1 MVNVAIAGGNGGV
14 GRAICD
20 ALQRST
26 KHKAFVLTRK
36 VDYTDVA
43 GLTAIL
49 EDLSIHTIISTFH
62 ISGPS
67 LSISQLNL
75 IEAAEASECT
85 KRFAPSAFAIPYP
98 REFVTALPPLKY
110 YFEAIDILK
119 ASDLEWTVFLN
130 GVFLDY
136 YGMPH
141 IKTYL
146 APNVFAIDMVNK
158 VAAIPG
164 DGNTPVT
171 FTWSMDL
178 AKFVVAA
185 LDLPSWEEESCVVGD
200 EVTFNQFVD
209 MAEEVCGVKFARS
222 YDSVARLKAGEITE
236 LPGHL
241 GLYAD
246 FPKPVFQRFMAI
258 FEMWTIDGTSTI
270 SARGRILNA
279 QFPDIRT
286 LTAREMLDTY
296 WSKG

>member
-1 MVNVAIAGGNGGV
+1 MHQAV
-14 GRAICD
+14 C
-20 ALQRST
+20 T
-26 KHKAFVLTRK
+26 KCFC
-36 VDYTDVA
+36 
-43 GLTAIL
+43 
-49 EDLSIHTIISTFH
+49 HTIS
-62 ISGPS
+62 S
-67 LSISQLNL
+67 
-75 IEAAEASECT
+75 
-85 KRFAPSAFAIPYP
+85 R
-98 REFVTALPPLKY
+98 Y

-209 MAEEVCGVKFARS
+209 MAEEVCGVNFARS

-258 FEMWTIDGTSTI
+258 FEMWTTDGTSTI
-270 SARGRILNA
+270 SASGGILNA

-296 WSKG
+296 WSKR

>member
-26 KHKAFVLTRK
+26 KHIAFVLTRK

-75 IEAAEASECT
+75 IKAAEAG
-85 KRFAPSAFAIPYP
+85 
-98 REFVTALPPLKY
+98 LHQY

-119 ASDLEWTVFLN
+119 ASELEWTVFLN

-141 IKTYL
+141 IETYL
-146 APNVFAIDMVNK
+146 APNIFAIDMANK
-158 VAAIPG
+158 VAAIPR

-178 AKFVVAA
+178 AKFIVAA
-185 LDLPSWEEESCVVGD
+185 LDLPSWEEESRIVGD

-209 MAEEVCGVKFARS
+209 IAEGRVKFARS

-258 FEMWTIDGTSTI
+258 FEMWTTDGTSTI
-270 SARGRILNA
+270 SARGGMLNG
-279 QFPDIRT
+279 QFPHIST
-286 LTAREMLDTY
+286 LTVREMLDTY
-296 WSKG
+296 WSKR